1 MIDELSLIAVVK
13 VFKPTLKRQVSVMAV
28 NKLLQQNHIDATVS
42 SKDDP
47 TYGVIVLIKLNQNM
61 SQQQQAEKVLDQLTI
76 HWQWA
81 E

>member
-13 VFKPTLKRQVSVMAV
+13 VFKPALKRQATVIAVSEL
-28 NKLLQQNHIDATVS
+28 LLQHHIDSAVS

-47 TYGVIVLIKLNQNM
+47 TYGVIVLVKLNQNM
-61 SQQQQAEKVLDQLTI
+61 SQQKQAEKVLDQLTI

>member
-13 VFKPTLKRQVSVMAV
+13 VFKPGLKRQMSVMAV
-28 NKLLQQNHIDATVS
+28 NELLQQHHIDATVS

-47 TYGVIVLIKLNQNM
+47 TYRAIVLVKLNQNM
-61 SQQQQAEKVLDQLTI
+61 SRQKQAEKVLDQLNI

>member
-28 NKLLQQNHIDATVS
+28 NELLQQNHIDATVS
-42 SKDDP
+42 SKDDS
-47 TYGVIVLIKLNQNM
+47 TYGVIVLIKINQNM

-76 HWQWA
+76 HEQCA
-81 E
+81 K

>member
-1 MIDELSLIAVVK
+1 MIDALPLTAVGK
-13 VFKPTLKRQVSVMAV
+13 VFKPALKRQTTLMAV
-28 NKLLQQNHIDATVS
+28 NELLQQHHINATIS

-47 TYGVIVLIKLNQNM
+47 TYGFIVLVKLDGDASHQP
-61 SQQQQAEKVLDQLTI
+61 QAKTVLDQLAI

>member
-28 NKLLQQNHIDATVS
+28 NKLLQQHDIDPTVS

-47 TYGVIVLIKLNQNM
+47 TYGFIVLVKLEGDA
-61 SQQQQAEKVLDQLTI
+61 SHQQQAKTVLDQLAI

>member
-28 NKLLQQNHIDATVS
+28 NKLLQQHDIDPTVS

-47 TYGVIVLIKLNQNM
+47 TYGFIVLVN
-61 SQQQQAEKVLDQLTI
+61 LDGDASHQP
-76 HWQWA
+76 
-81 E
+81 

>member
-28 NKLLQQNHIDATVS
+28 NKLLQQHDIDPTVS

-47 TYGVIVLIKLNQNM
+47 TYGVIVLVQLNQNM
-61 SQQQQAEKVLDQLTI
+61 SRQKQAEKVLDQLTI
-76 HWQWA
+76 HGQWA

>member
-28 NKLLQQNHIDATVS
+28 NKLLQQHHIDATVS
-42 SKDDP
+42 SKDDS
-47 TYGVIVLIKLNQNM
+47 TYGFIVLVNLDGDASHQP
-61 SQQQQAEKVLDQLTI
+61 QAKTVLDQLAL

>member
-1 MIDELSLIAVVK
+1 MIEALPLTAVGK
-13 VFKPTLKRQVSVMAV
+13 VFKPALKCQATVIAVSEL
-28 NKLLQQNHIDATVS
+28 LLQHYIDAAVS

>member
-28 NKLLQQNHIDATVS
+28 NKLLQQHDIDPTVS

-47 TYGVIVLIKLNQNM
+47 TYGVIVLVQLNQNM
-61 SQQQQAEKVLDQLTI
+61 SQQQQAEKMLDQLTI
-76 HWQWA
+76 HGQWA

>member
-1 MIDELSLIAVVK
+1 
-13 VFKPTLKRQVSVMAV
+13 MAV
-28 NKLLQQNHIDATVS
+28 NELLQQHHINATVS

-47 TYGVIVLIKLNQNM
+47 TYKAIVLVKLNQNM
-61 SQQQQAEKVLDQLTI
+61 SRQKQAKTVLDQLAI

>member
-28 NKLLQQNHIDATVS
+28 NKLLQQHHIDATVS
-42 SKDDP
+42 SKDDS
-47 TYGVIVLIKLNQNM
+47 TYGFIVLVKLDGDASHQP
-61 SQQQQAEKVLDQLTI
+61 QVKTVLDQLAI
-76 HWQWA
+76 HWQWD

>member
-28 NKLLQQNHIDATVS
+28 NKLLQQHHIDATVS
-42 SKDDP
+42 SKDDS
-47 TYGVIVLIKLNQNM
+47 TYGFIVLVKLDGDASHQP
-61 SQQQQAEKVLDQLTI
+61 QVKTVLDQLAI

>member
-28 NKLLQQNHIDATVS
+28 NELLQQNHINATVS
-42 SKDDP
+42 SKDDS
-47 TYGVIVLIKLNQNM
+47 TYGVIVLIKINQNM

-76 HWQWA
+76 HEQCA
-81 E
+81 K

>member
-1 MIDELSLIAVVK
+1 MIDEISLIAVVK
-13 VFKPTLKRQVSVMAV
+13 VFQPTLKRQVSVMAV
-28 NKLLQQNHIDATVS
+28 LQQHHIDATVS

-47 TYGVIVLIKLNQNM
+47 TYGVIVLVKLNQSM
-61 SQQQQAEKVLDQLTI
+61 SRQQQAEKVLDQLTI

>member
-28 NKLLQQNHIDATVS
+28 NELLQQHHIDATVS

-47 TYGVIVLIKLNQNM
+47 TYRVIILVKLNQNM
-61 SQQQQAEKVLDQLTI
+61 SQQQQAEKMLDQLTI
-76 HWQWA
+76 HGQWA

>member
-1 MIDELSLIAVVK
+1 MIDELSLIVVVK

-28 NKLLQQNHIDATVS
+28 NKLLQQHHIDPTVS

-47 TYGVIVLIKLNQNM
+47 AYGAIVLVKLNQNM
-61 SQQQQAEKVLDQLTI
+61 SRQQQAEKVLDQLTI